1 MSVWMMINLRE
12 VCKKKVE
19 QEGDEALATAAEK
32 YRYWVKYLVMM
43 ASQTTKMDQFLTP
56 VVFHH
61 VGFFFMLRF

>member
-1 MSVWMMINLRE
+1 M
-12 VCKKKVE
+12 
-19 QEGDEALATAAEK
+19 QEKSRARRNGVNRDEALATAAEK

-61 VGFFFMLRF
+61 VGFFLC